1 MARDSERHSHTADEQ
16 AKGQASHSAGDDH
29 ARRSLLDAA
38 IDLLAARGPDGFSS
52 REVAKAAG
60 VNYGL
65 IHYYFGNRNELLRQ
79 AIKREMDRWGATNPS
94 IDDQEWTPL
103 LLGVPPPERAWR
115 SLVHLAL
122 SWDRYAE
129 VVDDFPL
136 MRHRM
141 VIQRKRLG
149 DAVDEARLKGAM
161 VASTCLQMGWLAVSN
176 WYLASVDA
184 TDDERV
190 VIEDFVIELER
201 SILELAVG
209 PLAATTQARAD

>member
-1 MARDSERHSHTADEQ
+1 MARVSKRDGAPSTTDPAQ
-16 AKGQASHSAGDDH
+16 DD
-29 ARRSLLDAA
+29 AREALLDAA
-38 IDLLAARGPDGFSS
+38 IDLLATHGPDGFSS

-79 AIKREMDRWGATNPS
+79 AIGREMDGWGANNPNV
-94 IDDQEWTPL
+94 DNLEWTPL

-122 SWDRYAE
+122 SWDRYAD

-136 MRHRM
+136 MRHRLQ
-141 VIQRKRLG
+141 IHKAQFG
-149 DAVDEARLKGAM
+149 EGVDESQLKAAL
-161 VASTCLQMGWLAVSN
+161 VASTCLQIGWLAVSD

-184 TDDERV
+184 TDQERRSIESFV
-190 VIEDFVIELER
+190 VDVER
-201 SILELAVG
+201 SILDLA
-209 PLAATTQARAD
+209 LAGGQAADGATPVD